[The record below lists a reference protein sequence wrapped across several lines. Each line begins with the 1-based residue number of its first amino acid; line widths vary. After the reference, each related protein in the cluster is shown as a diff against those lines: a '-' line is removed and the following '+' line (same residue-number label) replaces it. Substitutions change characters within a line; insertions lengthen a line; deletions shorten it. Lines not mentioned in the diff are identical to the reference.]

1 MPGTAAT
8 LHRET
13 ASERIRRAAIA
24 LFNARG
30 YHGTPIRALARIVR
44 VEAASLYYH
53 FPSKQEILTD
63 IFARV
68 MDDLLAGLQ
77 RAMQTG
83 LSAEERLRAVVRFH
97 VLFHV
102 ERQAEASISR
112 SELRSLTPA
121 NLRRIIAKR
130 DRYETMLRTLL
141 LDGVRSGA
149 FEIRDVPL
157 TATAI
162 LTMCSGVSDW
172 FSSQGRLTADAVADA
187 YADMVQQ
194 LASRGGSL
202 SSARASARRRRRG
215 PRRGSATIRWTRGS
229 MFAVARCGPEV
240 HPGTGRPAR
249 GTPRRRQPAVLD
261 RPSRA
266 AAARA

>member
-1 MPGTAAT
+1 MAGTAAT

-63 IFARV
+63 IFTRV
-68 MDDLLAGLQ
+68 MDDLLEGLQ
-77 RAMQTG
+77 QAMQAG
-83 LSAEERLRAVVRFH
+83 PSAEERLRAVVRFH

-102 ERQAEASISR
+102 ARQAEAAISR
-112 SELRSLTPA
+112 SELRSLTPS

-141 LDGVRSGA
+141 LDGVKSGA

-157 TATAI
+157 MATAI

-172 FSSQGRLTADAVADA
+172 FSRQGRLSADAVADA

-194 LASRGGSL
+194 LVSRAGRL
-202 SSARASARRRRRG
+202 SSAHLSSHRRLRA
-215 PRRGSATIRWTRGS
+215 PRRGSATTRW
-229 MFAVARCGPEV
+229 
-240 HPGTGRPAR
+240 PGENSVPRPPASVRRAPRDRSSGGRR
-249 GTPRRRQPAVLD
+249 D
-261 RPSRA
+261 
-266 AAARA
+266 